1 MSTATVF
8 IVDDDVEVVR
18 ALARLLRASGYATRE
33 FTSAAE
39 FLATHDPHAPGCLI
53 FDLVM
58 PDQDGFALQAAVKAM
73 GSTQPVIFLTGRGSI
88 PLTVTAIRAGAVN
101 MLTKPV
107 GQKQLLSAVA
117 EALRIEA
124 DQRRAGDHVHE
135 AAERL
140 ATLTPRERQVLEQ
153 VVCGRLNK
161 QIAADLGTVEK
172 TIKVH
177 RARVMHKMGVR
188 SLAALVRIAALL
200 GISAE
205 CSRHTLSSYESAVPH
220 RSHSPQRIEVWGSRQ
235 LPFGPMHSMSAGGK
249 AADGGDC

>member
-18 ALARLLRASGYATRE
+18 AIARLLRASGYATRE

-39 FLATHDPHAPGCLI
+39 FLAIHDPHAPGCLI
-53 FDLVM
+53 LDLVM
-58 PDQDGFALQAAVKAM
+58 PGQDGFALQASVKAL
-73 GSTQPVIFLTGRGSI
+73 GSTQPIIFLTGQGSI
-88 PLTVTAIRAGAVN
+88 PLTVAAIRAGAVN

-107 GQKQLLSAVA
+107 GQRQLLGAVA

-124 DQRRAGDHVHE
+124 DRRRAGDRVHE
-135 AAERL
+135 ATDRL
-140 ATLTPRERQVLEQ
+140 ATLTPRERQVFEQ

-188 SLAALVRIAALL
+188 SLAALVRVATLI

-205 CSRHTLSSYESAVPH
+205 STHKATPPCESALA
-220 RSHSPQRIEVWGSRQ
+220 RRRDSRQRIESWREGQ
-235 LPFGPMHSMSAGGK
+235 LPFGPMHSMRSGGK